1 MGGELPPEAL
11 PSPAYPQCP
20 ITDDGAWWT
29 DPADPY
35 TCLRPGSL
43 PFHEPTPPGID
54 PELLKPIF
62 EDATPE
68 EPREFHEP
76 TPPGIDPELLK
87 PIFED
92 PAVPARGEDCRTTGA
107 LQCTVTIM
115 GQAYVVSFA
124 DGQPVGVVEAR

>member
-62 EDATPE
+62 ED
-68 EPREFHEP
+68 
-76 TPPGIDPELLK
+76 
-87 PIFED
+87 